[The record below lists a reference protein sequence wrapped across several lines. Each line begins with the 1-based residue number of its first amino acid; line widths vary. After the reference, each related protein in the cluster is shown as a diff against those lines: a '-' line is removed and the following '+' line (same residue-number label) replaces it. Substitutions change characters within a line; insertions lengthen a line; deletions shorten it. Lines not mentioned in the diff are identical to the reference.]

1 MKTSG
6 KTRCLWAKTHP
17 LLMDYHDHEW
27 GSPVHDDQRLFE
39 FILLESAQ
47 AGLNWLTILKK
58 REAYR
63 YVYDDFDPEKVA
75 RYSEARIRKLLNDPG
90 IVRNRRKVASSIV
103 NAQAFLRIQREFGG
117 FHVYIWRF
125 VKDSPIQNR
134 WKGPAEIPSKTRES
148 EAMSKDLKK
157 RGFTFVGPT
166 ICYAFMQAVGMVN
179 DHAVDC
185 FRYHDL
191 NNCPNLK
198 P

>member
-63 YVYDDFDPEKVA
+63 YVYDDFD
-75 RYSEARIRKLLNDPG
+75 RKKWPG
-90 IVRNRRKVASSIV
+90 ILKQESVSCST
-103 NAQAFLRIQREFGG
+103 
-117 FHVYIWRF
+117 
-125 VKDSPIQNR
+125 
-134 WKGPAEIPSKTRES
+134 TRES
-148 EAMSKDLKK
+148 SETGARLPHQSSMPRPSSEFRENLA
-157 RGFTFVGPT
+157 
-166 ICYAFMQAVGMVN
+166 AFMSIFG
-179 DHAVDC
+179 
-185 FRYHDL
+185 DL
-191 NNCPNLK
+191 
-198 P
+198 